1 MAMPVFYEV
10 ALRFS
15 YWEPWIGSAQFLELL
30 VPSWNEAHS
39 VDAQDL
45 ALLSQQP
52 TRISFR
58 VQ

>member
-1 MAMPVFYEV
+1 MRIFQPLSGYPAE
-10 ALRFS
+10 LWIRF
-15 YWEPWIGSAQFLELL
+15 PQFLQLL
-30 VPSWNEAHS
+30 APSWNEAHS